1 MLSTKNINVE
11 AGGGISS
18 NKSLSPGNVTAK
30 INYISLEDFEMKEGA
45 SFMILHIEGQPEAGD
60 FEGFFIDKDR
70 PELGRA
76 LGKLGRVKHHQYA
89 YSDGETKRGMIYKND
104 EILRAIKQICIATDS
119 VSWLDSQDEKHET
132 IESLLNQM
140 NADAPFKD
148 KWLDFCIAGR
158 EYMNKNGY
166 IDYSLYLPRFV
177 KKSVP
182 YEKHGANSGN
192 LIQYDETQH
201 LKKIESKPVESF
213 GDDTVETTPEP
224 TVAKK
229 IKKPAMKDFE
239 L

>member
-11 AGGGISS
+11 AGGMSS

-45 SFMILHIEGQPEAGD
+45 SFMILHLEGQPEEGD

-76 LGKLGRVKHHQYA
+76 LGKLGRVRHHQYA
-89 YSDGETKRGMIYKND
+89 YADGETKRGMVYKND
-104 EILRAIKQICIATDS
+104 EILRAIKQLCIATDS
-119 VSWLDSQDEKHET
+119 VSWLESQDEKHAT
-132 IESLLNQM
+132 IESLINQF
-140 NADAPFKD
+140 NSDAPFKD
-148 KWLDFCIAGR
+148 KWLDFCLAGR
-158 EYMNKNGY
+158 EYVNKNGY
-166 IDYSLYLPRFV
+166 TDYSLYLPRFI

-182 YEKHGANSGN
+182 YEKHGLDSGN

-201 LKKIESKPVESF
+201 LKKVESKPVESF
-213 GDDTVETTPEP
+213 GDDAPEVSAEP
-224 TVAKK
+224 VVAKK
-229 IKKPAMKDFE
+229 TKKPAMKDFE